1 MNGELRVLM
10 LEDTATDAE
19 LAERELRKAGI
30 AFTAR
35 RVETRAA
42 FTLAL
47 GEFRPDII
55 LSDYSLP
62 DFNGM
67 AALEIVRREHPEI
80 PVVMLTGA
88 LSDMEAVELIHAGAK
103 DYVLKDRL
111 ARLAQAVQRTLAAE
125 QSARERQVAEKAL
138 RESEAKFRA
147 LVESSSDW
155 IWEVDEQSA
164 YTYSSPQVH
173 DLLGFRAE
181 ELLGKTPYELM
192 APGEAAR
199 LRASLAEIANRREHF
214 RLIEIATHHKDGRPV
229 YLETSGTPM
238 FGAQGEFKGYR
249 GINRDITGR
258 KEAEKERLASA
269 AKLEQTLLQ
278 IIEAIAATVEARD
291 PYTAGHQR
299 RVARLASAIAREM
312 GLADDK
318 IRGLYLA
325 ATIHDLGKIRIPA
338 EILSKPGALNPVE
351 FELVKT
357 HPQTGYDIIKDVQF
371 PWPIAQMVLQHHERL
386 DGGGYPQRLGGEQML
401 LEAKI
406 LAVADVVEAMS
417 SHRPYRAGLG
427 LDAALDEIT
436 RQRGIRYA
444 PDVVDSC
451 IALFREKKFAMD
463 LK

>member
-1 MNGELRVLM
+1 MGSELRVLM

-35 RVETRAA
+35 RVETRDA
-42 FTLAL
+42 FVLAL
-47 GEFRPDII
+47 GEFKPDIV
-55 LSDYSLP
+55 LSDYRLP
-62 DFNGM
+62 DFDGM
-67 AALEIVRREHPEI
+67 AALEIMRRDHPDV
-80 PVVMLTGA
+80 PVVMVTGA

-125 QSARERQVAEKAL
+125 QSARERQAAEKAL

-155 IWEVDEQSA
+155 IWEVDEHFS
-164 YTYSSPQVH
+164 YTYSSPQVY
-173 DLLGFRAE
+173 DLLGFHAE
-181 ELLGKTPYELM
+181 ELVGKTPYELM
-192 APGEAAR
+192 DFDGAAR
-199 LRASLAEIANRREHF
+199 LKESLAGIAERREHF
-214 RLIEIATHHKDGRPV
+214 RLIEAATHHKDGRLV

-238 FGAQGEFKGYR
+238 FDAQGTFKGYR

-269 AKLEQTLLQ
+269 EKLEQTLLQ

-299 RVARLASAIAREM
+299 RVAQLASAIALEM
-312 GLADDK
+312 GLPDDK
-318 IRGLYLA
+318 VRGLYLA

-338 EILSKPGALNPVE
+338 EILSKPGTLNSVE

-357 HPQTGYDIIKDVQF
+357 HPQTGYDIIRDVQF

-386 DGGGYPQRLGGEQML
+386 DGNGYPQRLASEQML

-436 RQRGIRYA
+436 KQRGIRYDS
-444 PDVVDSC
+444 DVVDSC
-451 IALFREKKFAMD
+451 IALFRDKKFEMD